1 MLSISDIKTGKKIVL
16 DGEPFAVTYSEHSK
30 MGRAGAV
37 LRTKLRNMATG
48 AVIDK
53 TFQGADKVKEAD
65 ISKSTAQFLYAEGD
79 DYHFMDDATYEQF
92 ILGANAIGDAHRYL
106 TEGLPVT
113 MLNYNGAPIN
123 IELPIKV
130 TLTVTDAPPGI
141 KGDTRS
147 GGGGKV
153 VTVETG
159 ATVSA
164 PLFINVGDRII
175 INTER
180 GEYVSKAQE

>member
-1 MLSISDIKTGKKIVL
+1 MLNISDIKTGKKIVL

-65 ISKSTAQFLYAEGD
+65 ISKSTAQFLYADGD

-92 ILGANAIGDAHRYL
+92 ILGANAIGDTHLYL

-113 MLNYNGAPIN
+113 MLNYNGAPIT

-130 TLTVTDAPPGI
+130 TLAVTDAPPGI

-153 VTVETG
+153 VTLETG